1 MLPGFPPILGEE
13 NCAKESL
20 MRERSPQS
28 MLKWIRKTY
37 DMSPGALAHM
47 FQKSPRTIHTWLSEG
62 RISTKNG
69 TKIRSSYYYLNN
81 ERDPHAGRFSAT
93 DMY

>member
-1 MLPGFPPILGEE
+1 MLTDSAPILLEE
-13 NCAKESL
+13 NCPKESL

-28 MLKWIRKTY
+28 MLRWIRKTY
-37 DMSPGALAHM
+37 DMSPGALARM
-47 FQKSPRTIHTWLSEG
+47 FQKSPRTISAWLSEG
-62 RISTKNG
+62 RISTRNG

-81 ERDPHAGRFSAT
+81 QRDPRAGRFSAM